1 MADGNNFQRNPNA
14 KPPNVLSEFALR
26 LTGEPINGSKRPPSL
41 MLNVKR
47 DGKSGPWCA
56 VLEVRTGVEND
67 KDFGKI
73 PLMLDMPTLFM
84 FLDLINKWAD
94 ATEAGFDR
102 IELSSRRYMRAQ
114 NAMSKE
120 PMVDGTVA
128 VGRTASGQIYLG
140 VKSWDADRPNCK
152 FILRPV
158 VDFRRKV
165 LLFKQDGTP
174 WEDGALSQL
183 YARSWAKSL
192 AKLITQVYVDEF
204 TPAPPREQQQGG
216 GGGYGGNRGG
226 GGGGYGGGNRGGGNY
241 GGGNSGGN
249 AGGGYGGG
257 GGGGSSDAGGSD
269 GGWGDDIPM

>member
-56 VLEVRTGVEND
+56 LVEARTNVEND

-73 PLMLDMPTLFM
+73 SLMLDMPTLFM
-84 FLDLINKWAD
+84 VLNLIQKWCD
-94 ATEAGFDR
+94 TPEAGFDR
-102 IELSSRRYMRAQ
+102 IELHSRRYMRAQ

-120 PMVDGTVA
+120 PMLDGTIGI
-128 VGRTASGQIYLG
+128 GRNAAGQIYLG
-140 VKSWDADRPNCK
+140 VKSWDPDRPNCK

-165 LLFKQDGTP
+165 ILYKQDGSA
-174 WEDGALSQL
+174 WDDGALSQV
-183 YARSWAKSL
+183 YARAWAQSM
-192 AKLITQVYVDEF
+192 AKLVAAAYSDEF
-204 TPAPPREQQQGG
+204 TPAPPREQQGGGG
-216 GGGYGGNRGG
+216 GGGYGNRGG
-226 GGGGYGGGNRGGGNY
+226 GGGGGNYGGGGGNRGGG
-241 GGGNSGGN
+241 
-249 AGGGYGGG
+249 GYGGG
-257 GGGGSSDAGGSD
+257 SASNDAGGASD
-269 GGWGDDIPM
+269 GWGDDIPM